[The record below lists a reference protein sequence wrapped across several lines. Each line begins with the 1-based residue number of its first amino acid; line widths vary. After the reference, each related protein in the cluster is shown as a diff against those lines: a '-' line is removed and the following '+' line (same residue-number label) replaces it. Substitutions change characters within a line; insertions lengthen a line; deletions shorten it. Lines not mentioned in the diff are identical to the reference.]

1 MLIDDSLEHAI
12 DLAKENPPLRTILFG
27 PYKWNRRESRS
38 ITDEDKL
45 GYDERKVLEIKMEPE
60 YDLDTLGGYAQR
72 ANDWNEVVKLVPQV
86 QSS

>member
-1 MLIDDSLEHAI
+1 LIDDSLEHAM

-45 GYDERKVLEIKMEPE
+45 SCDERKALGLEMEPE
-60 YDLDTLGGYAQR
+60 YDLDALGDYAQR
-72 ANDWNEVVKLVPQV
+72 ANDWNEVVKLVSQV